1 MKTDDSLSILKTL
14 TLQVVAILMFT
25 EIVTDNIQSADA
37 QLLLPNRRLTSSSP
51 QVSPLTL
58 PVEAYTLGTGDLLRV
73 DVLDVPEYSGEYL
86 VLSDGTIGLPLIGNI
101 AVTGLT
107 VLQLAEIIATKY
119 QPYVQQPITTVT
131 IIAPRPMTIAVSGEV
146 NHPGTYT
153 LSLSVPSAAA
163 RQFQFYKVTQLLQQ
177 AGGITQSADI
187 SRVKIERNNPQKQSI
202 IVNLRQ
208 LIETGDLSQDLVLRD
223 GDRINVPQ
231 AETLD
236 ALNIRQLNSAS
247 FASPKIDPFPVIVV
261 GEVFNP
267 GTHLVGE
274 KATETGQPPTVTA
287 AIKLAGGIT
296 PLANIREIQLRRL
309 TQSSEEQIVN
319 INLWE
324 LLRTGDV
331 KQDMTLQPGDS
342 ILIPKATA
350 INPTEVGAL
359 GKASFSP
366 HTIKVSVV
374 GEVKNPGTLEI
385 PLDTTLNE
393 AILVAGGFNL
403 IRARQNQVK
412 LLRLNPDGTVSQRNL
427 KVNWTEG
434 VNEALNPILQQN
446 DVIIV
451 GRSAVTR
458 TGDSL
463 EEAFRPL
470 QSFTDLLSV
479 MNTITRLFL
488 NGN

>member
-1 MKTDDSLSILKTL
+1 MSKYDYLSIS
-14 TLQVVAILMFT
+14 AILKLRLVRILILSG
-25 EIVTDNIQSADA
+25 IVVGEFYPANA
-37 QLLLPNRRLTSSSP
+37 QLPQNQRLIPSEPQISP
-51 QVSPLTL
+51 ANLR
-58 PVEAYTLGTGDLLRV
+58 VESYTLGAGDLLRV
-73 DVLDVPEYSGEYL
+73 DILDVPEYSGEYL

-101 AVTGLT
+101 SVTGLT
-107 VLQLAEIIATKY
+107 VLQLAEIIAKKY
-119 QPYVQQPITTVT
+119 QPYIQQPITTVT
-131 IIAPRPMTIAVSGEV
+131 IMAPRPMTIAVSGEV

-153 LSLSVPSAAA
+153 LSLSVPSGAT

-187 SRVKIERNNPQKQSI
+187 TQVIIERNNPEKQLI
-202 IVNLRQ
+202 TVNLKK
-208 LIETGDLSQDLVLRD
+208 LIETGDLSQDLVLGD
-223 GDRINVPQ
+223 GDRIYVPQ

-236 ALNIRQLNSAS
+236 ALNIHQLNSAS
-247 FASPKIDPFPVIVV
+247 FAAQKIDSFPVIVV

-274 KATETGQPPTVTA
+274 KGTETRQAPTVTE
-287 AIKLAGGIT
+287 AIRLAGGIT

-309 TQSSEEQIVN
+309 TQSAEEQVVT

-324 LLRTGDV
+324 LLKTGDV
-331 KQDMTLQPGDS
+331 KQDMTLQRGDS
-342 ILIPKATA
+342 ILIPKATE
-350 INPTEVGAL
+350 INSTEVAEL

-366 HTIKVSVV
+366 RAIRVSVV
-374 GEVKNPGTLEI
+374 GEVKSPGTLEI
-385 PLDTTLNE
+385 PFDTTLNE

-412 LLRLNPDGTVSQRNL
+412 LLRLNPDGTVSQRDINM
-427 KVNWTEG
+427 NWTEG

-451 GRSAVTR
+451 GRSAVTGI
-458 TGDSL
+458 GDTL
-463 EEAFRPL
+463 EETFRPL
-470 QSFTDLLSV
+470 QHLTNLIFIL
-479 MNTITRLFL
+479 NTMTRIFI

>member
-1 MKTDDSLSILKTL
+1 MIKYDDLSIA
-14 TLQVVAILMFT
+14 AILKLRLLRVLILS
-25 EIVTDNIQSADA
+25 EIVVGAFYPANAQSPPH
-37 QLLLPNRRLTSSSP
+37 QRLIPAEPQISP
-51 QVSPLTL
+51 ANLR
-58 PVEAYTLGTGDLLRV
+58 VESYTLGAGDFLRV
-73 DVLDVPEYSGEYL
+73 DILDVPEYSGEYL

-101 AVTGLT
+101 SVTGLT
-107 VLQLAEIIATKY
+107 VLQVAEIIAKKY

-131 IIAPRPMTIAVSGEV
+131 IITPRSMTIAVSGEV
-146 NHPGTYT
+146 NRPGTYT
-153 LSLSVPSAAA
+153 LSLSVPSAAIS
-163 RQFQFYKVTQLLQQ
+163 QFQFYKVTQLLQQ

-187 SRVKIERNNPQKQSI
+187 SQIRIERNSPKKQSI

-223 GDRINVPQ
+223 GDRIYVPQ
-231 AETLD
+231 AETLN
-236 ALNIRQLNSAS
+236 ALDIRQLNSAS
-247 FASPKIDPFPVIVV
+247 FAAQKIDPFPVIVV

-274 KATETGQPPTVTA
+274 KTTETGQPPTVTE

-296 PLANIREIQLRRL
+296 PLANIREIQLQRL
-309 TQSSEEQIVN
+309 TQSSETQIVN

-350 INPTEVGAL
+350 INPTEVAEL

-366 HTIKVSVV
+366 RKIQVSVV

-385 PLDTTLNE
+385 PFDTTLNE

-412 LLRLNPDGTVSQRNL
+412 LLRLNPDGTVSQRDI
-427 KVNWTEG
+427 KMNWTQG

-451 GRSAVTR
+451 GRSAVTGI
-458 TGDSL
+458 GDTL
-463 EEAFRPL
+463 EETFRPL
-470 QSFTDLLSV
+470 QNFTNLIFIL
-479 MNTITRLFL
+479 NTMTRILI
-488 NGN
+488 NEN

>member
-1 MKTDDSLSILKTL
+1 MRMYDSLYIFKTL
-14 TLQVVAILMFT
+14 ILRVVAILIFT
-25 EIVTDNIQSADA
+25 EIIAGDIHASDA
-37 QLLLPNRRLTSSSP
+37 QLLLPNRRLTPSDP
-51 QVSPLTL
+51 QVSPANLQ
-58 PVEAYTLGTGDLLRV
+58 VEAYTLGAGDLLRV

-86 VLSDGTIGLPLIGNI
+86 ILSDGTIGLPLIGNI
-101 AVTGLT
+101 SVTGLT
-107 VLQLAEIIATKY
+107 VLQLAEIIAKKY
-119 QPYVQQPITTVT
+119 QPYVQKPITTVT
-131 IIAPRPMTIAVSGEV
+131 IMAPRPMTIAVSGEV

-153 LSLSVPSAAA
+153 MSLSVPSGAT

-187 SRVKIERNNPQKQSI
+187 SRVRIERNIPQKQSI
-202 IVNLRQ
+202 TVNLKQ

-223 GDRINVPQ
+223 GDRIYVPQ
-231 AETLD
+231 AETID
-236 ALNIRQLNSAS
+236 ALSIRQLNSAS
-247 FASPKIDPFPVIVV
+247 FAPQKIDPFPIIVV

-267 GTHLVGE
+267 GTHIVGE
-274 KATETGQPPTVTA
+274 KATETRQPPTVTE

-309 TQSSEEQIVN
+309 TQNAEEQVVN

-342 ILIPKATA
+342 ILIPKATG
-350 INPTEVGAL
+350 INPTEVAEL

-366 HTIKVSVV
+366 HTIQVSVV

-393 AILVAGGFNL
+393 AILGAGGFNL
-403 IRARQNQVK
+403 IRARQNQVQ
-412 LLRLNPDGTVSQRNL
+412 LLRLNPDGTVSQRDI

-451 GRSAVTR
+451 GRSTLSS
-458 TGDSL
+458 TGDTL

-470 QSFTDLLSV
+470 QSFINLLSI
-479 MNTITRLFL
+479 MNTITRLFM
-488 NGN
+488 N